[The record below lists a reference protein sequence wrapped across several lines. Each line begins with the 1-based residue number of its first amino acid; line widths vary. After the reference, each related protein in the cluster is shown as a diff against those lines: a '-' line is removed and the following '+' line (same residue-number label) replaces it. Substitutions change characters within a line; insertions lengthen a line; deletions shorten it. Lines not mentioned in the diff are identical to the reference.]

1 MDFTANC
8 WKKQEACEILKKLKK
23 MKFKRNSKE
32 EWFKM
37 LLATNQIKFKLLAV
51 IVAIALI
58 APMVMMPAGAAQAQE
73 RVKETN
79 IEVAVSRSLP
89 EEVINAINS
98 NGAEIEIMEDGTP
111 AIVVEVVEEMREE
124 DEEIY
129 YIPLILP
136 STVEVEN
143 VTDGSKRVVEVDGN
157 YLLIPVVEDDEIEI
171 ERVCIS
177 DFDVKEIKD
186 DGQIVLES
194 EVNPLKTILLLLGSA
209 VIDYVVSETI
219 DEVRNRG
226 SIESKDDPVGIWKG
240 RDAVFPF
247 DPPLFD
253 IRTPPQVLDGFE
265 VIVEAYDVDYDRRE
279 RVNVYFISGNTT
291 LWLGAL
297 NPGAD
302 EKKAWTALRAPSH
315 RLDTIYNALKRNEG
329 KFQIKFEK
337 VTSGWARIDSLRI
350 TWTWY

>member
-1 MDFTANC
+1 
-8 WKKQEACEILKKLKK
+8 
-23 MKFKRNSKE
+23 
-32 EWFKM
+32 M

-136 STVEVEN
+136 STVEVINEE
-143 VTDGSKRVVEVDGN
+143 DGSKVTAKVDGN
-157 YLLIPVVEDDEIEI
+157 YLLIPVVEDEEMEI

-177 DFDVKEIKD
+177 DFTVKEVKD
-186 DGQIVLES
+186 DGQVILEG
-194 EVNPLKTILLLLGSA
+194 EVNPRIILGIVLVLGER
-209 VIDYVVSETI
+209 VLDYVIEQTI
-219 DEVRNRG
+219 DQVREIG
-226 SIESKDDPVGIWKG
+226 KIESKDDPVWIWRG
-240 RDAVFPF
+240 RNAVFN
-247 DPPLFD
+247 FD
-253 IRTPPQVLDGFE
+253 IDTPANKIEGFQV
-265 VIVEAYDVDYDRRE
+265 VVEAYDVDYDRRE
-279 RVNVYFISGNTT
+279 KVNVYFISGNKTVKLGT
-291 LWLGAL
+291 LNA
-297 NPGAD
+297 GAD
-302 EKKAWTALRAPSH
+302 RKKVWTVLRVPSH
-315 RLDTIYNALKRNEG
+315 LLDDVYYNALIPNGGR
-329 KFQIKFEK
+329 FQIKLEK
-337 VTSGWARIDSLRI
+337 VTSGSARIDWFQVRWS
-350 TWTWY
+350 W